1 MVILLLMMRMEMM
14 KMLIILL
21 RDNGLQ
27 YFNNTG
33 VKLIDEKIIED
44 DEIAELNNEQQEMI
58 IKRANEL
65 KEKLPEKAYLFDR
78 YIQNQQEECEELESD
93 ISEVTMLLQYK

>member
-1 MVILLLMMRMEMM
+1 
-14 KMLIILL
+14 
-21 RDNGLQ
+21 
-27 YFNNTG
+27 
-33 VKLIDEKIIED
+33 
-44 DEIAELNNEQQEMI
+44 MI

-93 ISEVTMLLQYK
+93 ISGVTMLLQYK